1 MKRTNLPY
9 LPDDLRKPSS
19 RPQSGANEILNTA
32 ETTKETTRG
41 RAHFFKVNGKSV
53 AYFIGTDGKITKDE
67 FQSEFNKLGYEY
79 DFQTHTA
86 TKKRW
91 RAKVGEYYWGLTED
105 IEPIE

>member
-67 FQSEFNKLGYEY
+67 LTQKQIRVIHNFFARNHVTYSGKIP
-79 DFQTHTA
+79 QT
-86 TKKRW
+86 
-91 RAKVGEYYWGLTED
+91 D
-105 IEPIE
+105 IESL